1 MMTPLDKEF
10 KMFLKKKGIELD
22 SSTFTLSFLPPQSF
36 SEYRE
41 IEVNNA
47 RAAVF
52 GQLSEVAYLSRR
64 FVMKKYLGLTDEE
77 LVENEEMWRE
87 ENPEDDGSQ
96 MPSMDA
102 SLAGSDLNTLGV
114 QRPTDADM
122 EELGQTEQGAQA
134 QAAGAEPGAASPLG
148 GAPAAGAPAPTPGAP
163 A

>member
-1 MMTPLDKEF
+1 MTPLDKEF

-64 FVMKKYLGLTDEE
+64 FVLKKYLGLTDEE

-96 MPSMDA
+96 MVSADA

-122 EELGQTEQGAQA
+122 EELGQTEQGTQA
-134 QAAGAEPGAASPLG
+134 QAAGAEPGAVSPLG
-148 GAPAAGAPAPTPGAP
+148 GSPTPVAPAPTPGAP

>member
-1 MMTPLDKEF
+1 
-10 KMFLKKKGIELD
+10 
-22 SSTFTLSFLPPQSF
+22 
-36 SEYRE
+36 
-41 IEVNNA
+41 
-47 RAAVF
+47 
-52 GQLSEVAYLSRR
+52 
-64 FVMKKYLGLTDEE
+64 
-77 LVENEEMWRE
+77 MWRE

-134 QAAGAEPGAASPLG
+134 QAAVAEPGAVSPLG